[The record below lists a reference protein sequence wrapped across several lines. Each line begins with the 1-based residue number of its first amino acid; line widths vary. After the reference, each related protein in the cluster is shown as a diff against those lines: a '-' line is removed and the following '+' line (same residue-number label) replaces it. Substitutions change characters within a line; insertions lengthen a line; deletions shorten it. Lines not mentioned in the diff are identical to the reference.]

1 MRQIQLPAVLV
12 RAGTSKGLLF
22 HARDLPADRAQW
34 DALVLGAMG
43 SPDPYG
49 RQLDG
54 MGGGLSSLS
63 KVCVIAPASR
73 PDADV
78 DYTFGQVQIKTAQVD
93 WQPLCGN
100 MSAAIGPFAVDEGLV
115 RVPDGPAAVRIHNT
129 NTGKLIVAHFEVR
142 DGMAE
147 VDGDLVIP
155 GVAGSGAPLR
165 LDFLDPGG
173 ATTGRLLPSGNVVD
187 MLDVPGVG
195 AIEASLVDA
204 SNACV
209 FVRAADVGMSGTESP
224 AQMEDDLALMQ
235 RLSAIRLAAS
245 QRMGLAANAE
255 EAARRS
261 AVPFIAVVAP
271 PADAVTLSGDALA
284 ASSMDLLARALS
296 NGQPHR
302 ALPLGVSMC
311 MAAAARIGGSV
322 VHACCAGSAREGGGP
337 LRIGMPSGVLQVAAD
352 VQRRA
357 DGRWHVESG
366 GFYRTQRRL
375 FEGRLLVRGLLLPPA
390 GEGG

>member
-1 MRQIQLPAVLV
+1 MLQYRLPAVFV

-22 HARDLPADRAQW
+22 HTRDLPVDRTRW

-63 KVCVIAPASR
+63 KVCVIGPSSR
-73 PDADV
+73 PEADV

-100 MSAAIGPFAVDEGLV
+100 MSAAVGPFAVDEGLV

-129 NTGKLIVAHFEVR
+129 NTGKVIVAHFEVR
-142 DGMAE
+142 NGLSE
-147 VDGDLVIP
+147 VDGVLEIP
-155 GVAGSGAPLR
+155 GVAGSGAPVR

-173 ATTGRLLPSGNVVD
+173 ASTGRLLPTGNVVD
-187 MLDVPGVG
+187 MLDVPGYGKFEV
-195 AIEASLVDA
+195 SLVDA

-209 FVRAADVGMSGTESP
+209 FVRATDLGITGTESP
-224 AQMEDDLALMQ
+224 IQLEEDTALMQ
-235 RLSAIRLAAS
+235 RLAAIRTEAS
-245 QRMGLAANAE
+245 VRMGLATDVV
-255 EAARRS
+255 EAARRP
-261 AVPFIAVVAP
+261 ALPFIAMVVP
-271 PADAVTLSGDALA
+271 PSDSITLSGDRVHAV
-284 ASSMDLLARALS
+284 SVDLVARALS

-311 MAAAARIGGSV
+311 MATAARIGGSLV
-322 VHACCAGSAREGGGP
+322 NQACAPAARAGSGP
-337 LRIGMPSGVLQVAAD
+337 LRIGMPSGVLQVTAD
-352 VQRRA
+352 VQLGA
-357 DGRWHVESG
+357 DGWHVKSG

-375 FEGRLLVRGLLLPPA
+375 FEGLLLVRGQR
-390 GEGG
+390 GVQT

>member
-1 MRQIQLPAVLV
+1 MLQTKLPAVFV

-22 HARDLPADRAQW
+22 HTRDLPADRAHW

-63 KVCVIAPASR
+63 KVCVIGPPSR

-100 MSAAIGPFAVDEGLV
+100 MSAAIGPFAVDEGLI

-129 NTGKLIVAHFEVR
+129 NTGKIIVAHFDVR
-142 DGMAE
+142 GGVAE
-147 VDGDLVIP
+147 VDGDLEIP
-155 GVAGSGAPLR
+155 GVAGTGSPLR

-173 ATTGRLLPSGNVVD
+173 ASTGHLLPTGNVVD
-187 MLDVPGVG
+187 VLQVPGVG

-209 FVRAADVGMSGTESP
+209 FVRAADVGLKGTESP
-224 AQMEDDLALMQ
+224 TQMEEDSALMQ
-235 RLSAIRLAAS
+235 RLAAIRIEAS
-245 QRMGLAANAE
+245 QRMGLAADAE
-255 EAARRS
+255 EAVRRT

-271 PADAVTLSGDALA
+271 PTDSVTLSGDAVVA
-284 ASSMDLLARALS
+284 GSVDLLARALS

-311 MAAAARIGGSV
+311 MATAARIGGSV
-322 VHACCAGSAREGGGP
+322 VNQVCAVAAREGGGP

-352 VQRRA
+352 VKRRE
-357 DGRWHVESG
+357 DGHWHVESG

-375 FEGRLLVRGLLLPPA
+375 FEGTLLVRA
-390 GEGG
+390 TAS

>member
-1 MRQIQLPAVLV
+1 MRQTKLPAVFV

-22 HARDLPADRAQW
+22 HARDLPADRARW

-63 KVCVIAPASR
+63 KVCVIGPPSR

-115 RVPDGPAAVRIHNT
+115 RVPDGPAVVRIHNT

-142 DGMAE
+142 DGVAE
-147 VDGDLVIP
+147 VDGDLEIP
-155 GVAGSGAPLR
+155 GVAGTGSPLR

-173 ATTGRLLPSGNVVD
+173 ASTGQLLPTGNVVD
-187 MLDVPGVG
+187 TLQVPGVG

-209 FVRAADVGMSGTESP
+209 FVRAADVGLTGTESP
-224 AQMEDDLALMQ
+224 TQLEDDSALMH
-235 RLSAIRLAAS
+235 RLSAIRIEAS
-245 QRMGLAANAE
+245 LRMGLAADAE
-255 EAARRS
+255 EAARRT

-271 PADAVTLSGDALA
+271 PTDSVTLSGDAVPA
-284 ASSMDLLARALS
+284 ASVDLLARALS

-311 MAAAARIGGSV
+311 MATAARIGGSV
-322 VHACCAGSAREGGGP
+322 VNQVCAVAAREGGGP

-352 VQRRA
+352 VKQLEG
-357 DGRWHVESG
+357 DRWHVESG

-375 FEGRLLVRGLLLPPA
+375 FEGTLLVRGL
-390 GEGG
+390 GV

>member
-1 MRQIQLPAVLV
+1 MRQYRLPAVFV
-12 RAGTSKGLLF
+12 RGGTSKGVML
-22 HARDLPADRAQW
+22 HSRDLPADRAHW

-63 KVCVIAPASR
+63 KVCVIGPPSR
-73 PDADV
+73 ADADV
-78 DYTFGQVQIKTAQVD
+78 DYTFGQVQIRTAQVD

-100 MSAAIGPFAVDEGLV
+100 MSAAVGPFAVDEGLV
-115 RVPDGPAAVRIHNT
+115 SVPDGLAAVRVHNT
-129 NTGKLIVAHFEVR
+129 NTGKIIVAHFEVR
-142 DGMAE
+142 EGMAE
-147 VDGDLVIP
+147 VDGALEIP
-155 GVAGSGAPLR
+155 GVAGTGAPLR

-173 ATTGRLLPSGNVVD
+173 ASTGHLLPTGNVVD
-187 MLDVPGVG
+187 MLDVPGQG
-195 AIEASLVDA
+195 KIEASLVDA

-209 FVRAADVGMSGTESP
+209 FVRAADLGLSGAESP
-224 AQMEDDLALMQ
+224 ADIEADAALMR
-235 RLSAIRLAAS
+235 RLAAIRIEAS
-245 QRMGLAANAE
+245 QRMGIAADAM
-255 EAARRS
+255 EATRRT

-271 PADAVTLSGDALA
+271 PAVSVSLAGETLPADSV
-284 ASSMDLLARALS
+284 DLIARALS

-302 ALPLGVSMC
+302 ALPLGVSLC
-311 MAAAARIGGSV
+311 LATAARIAGSV
-322 VHACCAGSAREGGGP
+322 VNQVCSPEARAGGGP

-352 VQRRA
+352 VRQLE

-375 FEGRLLVRGLLLPPA
+375 FEGTVLVRGMAPA
-390 GEGG
+390 A

>member
-1 MRQIQLPAVLV
+1 MRQHKLPAVFV

-22 HARDLPADRAQW
+22 HTRDLPADRAQW

-63 KVCVIAPASR
+63 KVCVIGPPSR

-100 MSAAIGPFAVDEGLV
+100 MSAAIGPFAVDEGLI

-129 NTGKLIVAHFEVR
+129 NTGKIIVAHFEVR
-142 DGMAE
+142 EGVAE
-147 VDGDLVIP
+147 VDGELEIP
-155 GVAGSGAPLR
+155 GVAGTGAPLR

-173 ATTGRLLPSGNVVD
+173 ASTGHLLPTGNVVD
-187 MLDVPGVG
+187 VLDVPGLG
-195 AIEASLVDA
+195 KIEASLVDA

-209 FVRAADVGMSGTESP
+209 FVRAKDVGLTGTESP
-224 AQMEDDLALMQ
+224 TQLEDDSALMQ
-235 RLSAIRLAAS
+235 RLSAIRIEAS
-245 QRMGLAANAE
+245 LRMGLATDVE
-255 EAARRS
+255 EAARRT

-271 PADAVTLSGDALA
+271 PTDSVTLSGDAVVA
-284 ASSMDLLARALS
+284 ASVDLLARALS

-311 MAAAARIGGSV
+311 MATAARIGGSV
-322 VHACCAGSAREGGGP
+322 VNQVCAVPARTGGGP

-352 VQRRA
+352 VKQLG

-375 FEGRLLVRGLLLPPA
+375 FEGTLLVRA
-390 GEGG
+390 AAS

>member
-1 MRQIQLPAVLV
+1 MRQHKLPAVFV

-22 HARDLPADRAQW
+22 HTRDLPADRAQW

-63 KVCVIAPASR
+63 KVCVIGPPSR

-115 RVPDGPAAVRIHNT
+115 RAPDGSAAVRIHNT
-129 NTGKLIVAHFEVR
+129 NTGKIIVAHFEVR

-147 VDGDLVIP
+147 VDGELEIP
-155 GVAGSGAPLR
+155 GVAGTGAPLR

-173 ATTGRLLPSGNVVD
+173 ASTGHLLPTGNVVD
-187 MLDVPGVG
+187 VLDVPGLG
-195 AIEASLVDA
+195 KIEASLVDA

-209 FVRAADVGMSGTESP
+209 FVCAADVGLKGTESP
-224 AQMEDDLALMQ
+224 TQLEDDSALMQ
-235 RLSAIRLAAS
+235 RLSAIRIEAS
-245 QRMGLAANAE
+245 LRMGLAADAE
-255 EAARRS
+255 EAARRT

-271 PADAVTLSGDALA
+271 PTDSVTLSGDAVVA
-284 ASSMDLLARALS
+284 ASVDLLARALS

-311 MAAAARIGGSV
+311 MATAARIGGSV
-322 VHACCAGSAREGGGP
+322 VNQVCAVPTRTGGGP

-352 VQRRA
+352 VKQLG
-357 DGRWHVESG
+357 DGRWYVESG

-375 FEGRLLVRGLLLPPA
+375 FEGTLLVRA
-390 GEGG
+390 AAS